1 MSLYPRVPNRR
12 GSLLDP
18 LDSGGFSTPEPSFLS
33 ALTAP
38 VGPGGVNRSAD
49 VGRVENLLGRS
60 GDLAPK
66 ARAARGLFDPPVEA
80 GVRAFQVRRGLK
92 PDGLLNPGGPT
103 ETALVRQAAQLEGL
117 APRSAPPRLPGLS
130 GEGAASNARSVRHLA
145 ATRENGLFPDLLTQ
159 DARAGGGDRSLA
171 VDFFA
176 QLRRADYERAEQIR
190 REMALDPEEDRTF
203 FADVDKWLEAETFDE
218 TTRRLADGPRPLGDA
233 DDNDDDGGIGTPPD
247 DGDDGDGD
255 DGDDDGDDGE
265 ENPPYD
271 PDHPEPGDPDDPD
284 EPEEPEPDCS
294 DILTAL
300 QEVIQ
305 DLHEVIDE
313 KRAKQAEIASHKL
326 IISRLKDKRRT
337 VLAHSSPSA
346 PPSPDVSP
354 IPKGRIGRV
363 LYFAWRALEGLEFL
377 NSGYRNSEAV
387 AEVREIDADIAAERQ
402 KIDELRK
409 QLEDVERGEEN
420 LRQLEA
426 TLEERLRACR
436 AGRQ

>member
-1 MSLYPRVPNRR
+1 ML
-12 GSLLDP
+12 
-18 LDSGGFSTPEPSFLS
+18 
-33 ALTAP
+33 
-38 VGPGGVNRSAD
+38 
-49 VGRVENLLGRS
+49 
-60 GDLAPK
+60 
-66 ARAARGLFDPPVEA
+66 
-80 GVRAFQVRRGLK
+80 
-92 PDGLLNPGGPT
+92 
-103 ETALVRQAAQLEGL
+103 
-117 APRSAPPRLPGLS
+117 
-130 GEGAASNARSVRHLA
+130 
-145 ATRENGLFPDLLTQ
+145 
-159 DARAGGGDRSLA
+159 
-171 VDFFA
+171 
-176 QLRRADYERAEQIR
+176 
-190 REMALDPEEDRTF
+190 
-203 FADVDKWLEAETFDE
+203 
-218 TTRRLADGPRPLGDA
+218 
-233 DDNDDDGGIGTPPD
+233 
-247 DGDDGDGD
+247 
-255 DGDDDGDDGE
+255 
-265 ENPPYD
+265 
-271 PDHPEPGDPDDPD
+271 
-284 EPEEPEPDCS
+284 
-294 DILTAL
+294 
-300 QEVIQ
+300 
-305 DLHEVIDE
+305 LHEVIDE